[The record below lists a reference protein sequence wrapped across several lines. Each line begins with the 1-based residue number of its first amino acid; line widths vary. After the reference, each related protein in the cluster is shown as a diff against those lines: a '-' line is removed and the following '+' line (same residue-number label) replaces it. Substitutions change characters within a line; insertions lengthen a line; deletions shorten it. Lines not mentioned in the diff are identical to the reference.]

1 MDTAKS
7 SVRVNPKP
15 INVFY
20 VWYTELCRRL
30 NCTPAPAVKPAK
42 PKCQTVLEFFADR
55 LKVEEWNPIIGA
67 LRHDTS
73 LHVISIKGRINNCQF
88 LHDVDTEEKAKSMK
102 RRFGSLWT
110 AYVLQQLLK
119 SISNS
124 LRHTQVLT
132 CLELDGLP
140 MFSGYIEPLLLAL
153 KKNRTL
159 KTLSFSNSPIGDHGC
174 ELICTHLRYI
184 PNVEVVNLSG
194 CGLTSKSGEQ
204 IAKLIKYQQINRY
217 CESWHNSLRYEDPH
231 TANMRGLKRITMN
244 SNPDFGDT
252 GFDPILEEMQD
263 DLWIRAL
270 DLQKCGLTDNISQK
284 LIAIINYSKSLEIV
298 DVRHNPDL
306 SMETVEKV
314 LQLLKDRHQE
324 AGCQSEYQWCNSAST
339 VMWNSICDSVSRFS
353 LVSNSVHKSKSAPM
367 KSLTSKLSTHQPVRK
382 SRTVD
387 NIKNSITQDN
397 EKKLLELNTK
407 LKMEVQRR
415 KEIEKCNEELKQKL
429 EEIQNSIKIPN
440 GHNKDMKMIISE
452 AKAKNRVSK
461 VTIKKSAKQ
470 DERKSVHSVSK
481 VENCKKASRALIPI
495 MNGHTNGFTTKI
507 IDSAFKIFE
516 TLLNKEAP
524 VEESDIEEL
533 NYEVNHIT
541 KARRRF
547 ENTSGSVSDSDVSL
561 YTYMEEIKSSKCHQT
576 LNSDSKCSAKYGV
589 KKKQKR

>member
-20 VWYTELCRRL
+20 VWYTELCRRS

-67 LRHDTS
+67 LKHDTS

-88 LHDVDTEEKAKSMK
+88 LHDVDTEEKAKNMK

-124 LRHTQVLT
+124 LKHTQVLT

-140 MFSGYIEPLLLAL
+140 MFTGYIEPLLLAL
-153 KKNRTL
+153 KKNRSL

-174 ELICTHLRYI
+174 ELICAHLRYI
-184 PNVEVVNLSG
+184 PNVEIINLSG

-204 IAKLIKYQQINRY
+204 LAKLIKYQQINRY

-231 TANMRGLKRITMN
+231 MANMRGLRRIMIN
-244 SNPDFGDT
+244 CNPDFSDA
-252 GFDPILEEMQD
+252 GFEPILEEMQD
-263 DLWIRAL
+263 DLWIKAL
-270 DLQKCGLTDNISQK
+270 DLQKCGLTENISQK
-284 LIAIINYSKSLEIV
+284 LIDTIHYSRSLEIV

-306 SMETVEKV
+306 SMETIEKV
-314 LQLLKDRHQE
+314 LQLLRDRHQQL
-324 AGCQSEYQWCNSAST
+324 GNHSEYQWCTTAAT
-339 VMWNSICDSVSRFS
+339 IMWNSISDSVSRFS
-353 LVSNSVHKSKSAPM
+353 LVPNSVHKSRSAPM
-367 KSLTSKLSTHQPVRK
+367 RSLTSKLSSHQPVRK
-382 SRTVD
+382 SKTVD
-387 NIKNSITQDN
+387 NIKNGVTQDN

-429 EEIQNSIKIPN
+429 EQIQNSIKIPN
-440 GHNKDMKMIISE
+440 GHNKKTKVVVSE
-452 AKAKNRVSK
+452 ANARSRLSK
-461 VTIKKSAKQ
+461 MSKKI
-470 DERKSVHSVSK
+470 DERKSVENYKKISQSV
-481 VENCKKASRALIPI
+481 
-495 MNGHTNGFTTKI
+495 NGHTNGFSSKI
-507 IDSAFKIFE
+507 IDGAYKIFE

-524 VEESDIEEL
+524 AEETDSDDL
-533 NYEVNHIT
+533 NCEVT
-541 KARRRF
+541 TRGRLC
-547 ENTSGSVSDSDVSL
+547 TTTGSVSDSDVSL
-561 YTYMEEIKSSKCHQT
+561 YTYMEEIKNSNYSQTLSSGSKCA
-576 LNSDSKCSAKYGV
+576 AKNGV